1 VFVSG
6 PVRPPPEASP
16 QRIAG
21 RRPEQ
26 PAEPPKVIR
35 VLVISEPLARKQE
48 VAPYLQTLLRDPQF
62 KVCLKLRPG
71 ESERSL
77 EEYGLPADRVQVL
90 KTGTVYEALVQADVA
105 IGTYSTVLYEAALA
119 MVPIV
124 WMHTSRAYGRELG
137 EEHLAEAAGRPDE
150 LPGAIRKAVARTD
163 ADLRR
168 IRERV
173 WGKDVRN
180 GSECLLEELR
190 RLGGRK

>member
-1 VFVSG
+1 
-6 PVRPPPEASP
+6 
-16 QRIAG
+16 
-21 RRPEQ
+21 
-26 PAEPPKVIR
+26 
-35 VLVISEPLARKQE
+35 
-48 VAPYLQTLLRDPQF
+48 
-62 KVCLKLRPG
+62 
-71 ESERSL
+71 
-77 EEYGLPADRVQVL
+77 
-90 KTGTVYEALVQADVA
+90 
-105 IGTYSTVLYEAALA
+105 